1 MDELKEYLKQ
11 SRAKRDK
18 SVKKA
23 KKILIKIKKAEK
35 SSKNKSIGFPS
46 ITPKKF
52 RKFEQDVSRQI
63 QGFFYPHDLNFKSNT
78 KQLESYTRRETYS
91 DIYLNFRRFP
101 RVSQSS
107 SQLHKKAPMN
117 ALRQRLQQKFQ
128 NSAVERNFSFIQN
141 HSLKPKKSPRSHIKI
156 Y

>member
-1 MDELKEYLKQ
+1 MDELKEYLKN
-11 SRAKRDK
+11 SKAKRDK

-63 QGFFYPHDLNFKSNT
+63 QGIFYPYDLNFKNNT
-78 KQLESYTRRETYS
+78 KQLESTTRRETYS

-101 RVSQSS
+101 RTSQSS
-107 SQLHKKAPMN
+107 SQLHKKTPMN
-117 ALRQRLQQKFQ
+117 ALRQRLQLKFQ
-128 NSAVERNFSFIQN
+128 KSEIERNFSFKQN
-141 HSLKPKKSPRSHIKI
+141 HSSKLKKSPRTYIKF